1 MVRKKCARIQDFAI
15 SNLFN
20 HLEGIVR
27 MKITKTTSRYAL
39 AMLAGILFSSVAV
52 SAESTRAGWSPTNP
66 PKGHLAHGA
75 LMSLAPNPNVK
86 PKKDTDGNYLTGGI
100 GVLVYDGVNAMDV
113 MGPFQ
118 VFSSAGL
125 QPMLI
130 SAQRD
135 AKTGQFKSAIKASN
149 GVELSAARTIE
160 NTSNLDVLVL
170 PGGVTETIFM
180 AQNPEVLSWIKSV
193 DQGTVWTS
201 SVCTGS
207 WILGATGLLKGK
219 KATSNW
225 YRVDRTLQH
234 FGAIPMS
241 RRRYVQD
248 GKIWT
253 SAGVTAGID
262 MALAMVQYLFRNDMT
277 NGKDFTQAVMLDLE
291 YDPNPPVIGGSKSKT
306 HPYVYAGM
314 EWMYDYFKIIDY
326 VEMIPVQ

>member
-1 MVRKKCARIQDFAI
+1 
-15 SNLFN
+15 
-20 HLEGIVR
+20 
-27 MKITKTTSRYAL
+27 
-39 AMLAGILFSSVAV
+39 
-52 SAESTRAGWSPTNP
+52 
-66 PKGHLAHGA
+66 
-75 LMSLAPNPNVK
+75 MSLAPNPNVK
-86 PKKDTDGNYLTGGI
+86 PKKDADGNYLLGGI

-135 AKTGQFKSAIKASN
+135 AKTGEYKNAIKASN
-149 GVELSAARTIE
+149 GVELSAARNIE
-160 NTSNLDVLVL
+160 NTPNLDVLVL

-180 AQNPEVLSWIKSV
+180 AQNPEVLNWIKSV
-193 DQGTVWTS
+193 DQKTIWTS

-234 FGAIPMS
+234 FGAIPTTHQ
-241 RRRYVQD
+241 RYVQD

-262 MALAMVQYLFRNDMT
+262 MALAMVKYLYRNDMT
-277 NGKDFTQAVMLDLE
+277 DGKDFTQAVMLDLE
-291 YDPNPPVIGGSKSKT
+291 YDPKPPVLGGSKAKT